1 MATPLSPR
9 RYEVRITATAEEDLD
24 NILRYIVD
32 QDAPLN
38 AATFI
43 NRLRVAIA
51 ELAVMPNRW
60 PRAREGLIAGI
71 EGQSQ
76 QLMLIPGLVTNRPV
90 GPALQALLTQHG
102 IHHYVVQD

>member
-9 RYEVRITATAEEDLD
+9 WYEVRITTTAEEDLH
-24 NILRYIVD
+24 NILEYIVD

-38 AATFI
+38 AARFI
-43 NRLRVAIA
+43 DRLRIAIA

-71 EGQSQ
+71 EWRQRVVGRYRIIFSVEGQT
-76 QLMLIPGLVTNRPV
+76 VFV
-90 GPALQALLTQHG
+90 KG
-102 IHHYVVQD
+102 IIHTARDPE